1 MLNDRSSA
9 LALLRTRRSGRPRD
23 LVAPGPNE
31 EQLREILSIAMR
43 VPDHGKLSPWRFIVV
58 RKEDRPALEELLQRA
73 FRIDC
78 PEPTRQEL
86 EAVTRYANQAPAL
99 VVVLSAPVVG
109 HKVPVWEQQLS
120 AGAACMN
127 LLNAAHALGFAG
139 GWITGWPT
147 YSEEVRRAFGR
158 DGETIAGFMFIGT
171 PGMPLEER
179 VRPDYDR
186 IVSTWAPP
194 RSGGT

>member
-73 FRIDC
+73 FRIGC

-86 EAVTRYANQAPAL
+86 EAVARYANQAPAL